1 MIEYITLFL
10 SGLVFPV
17 IVQLIRTGK
26 TKHDE
31 TNKLLNE
38 HNLLQKSVIDSI
50 ADIVERQKKI
60 SSVISSQHEEHTRM
74 MQSLA
79 VQNEK
84 ITHIAVSV
92 SDIHRRMD

>member
-31 TNKLLNE
+31 TNSLLSE
-38 HNLLQKSVIDSI
+38 HNLLLKSVIESI
-50 ADIVERQKKI
+50 DDIVQRQRKI
-60 SSVISSQHEEHTRM
+60 ATSITLHHDEHTSIE
-74 MQSLA
+74 QSLA

-84 ITHIAVSV
+84 ITQIAVSV